1 MPSKRPA
8 NRSVKTATATSRSVG
23 VRAAKAP
30 ARRPRAAPRAT
41 AAAAPSAHEQWEGF
55 LAKFDPP
62 VAAVGRAAVKRLRG
76 LFPTANVVVYDNYNA
91 LVAGF
96 VPGDRPSEAIV
107 SIAVYPRYASLCF
120 LQGSGLPDPH
130 QRLKAFGKLV
140 KFLRLEPETGGVK
153 RLDDP
158 QIRDLL
164 ELAAASAKVPFA
176 SSGKG
181 AFTIRSISAK
191 QRPRRAG

>member
-1 MPSKRPA
+1 M
-8 NRSVKTATATSRSVG
+8 
-23 VRAAKAP
+23 
-30 ARRPRAAPRAT
+30 
-41 AAAAPSAHEQWEGF
+41 
-55 LAKFDPP
+55 
-62 VAAVGRAAVKRLRG
+62 GRAAVKRLRG
-76 LFPTANVVVYDNYNA
+76 LFPTANVMVYDNYNA

-120 LQGSGLPDPH
+120 LQAAGLPDPH

-140 KFLRLEPETGGVK
+140 KFLRLEPAAGGVK
-153 RLDDP
+153 LLDDP

-181 AFTIRSISAK
+181 SFTLRSISVR
-191 QRPRRAG
+191 QRPRRGG